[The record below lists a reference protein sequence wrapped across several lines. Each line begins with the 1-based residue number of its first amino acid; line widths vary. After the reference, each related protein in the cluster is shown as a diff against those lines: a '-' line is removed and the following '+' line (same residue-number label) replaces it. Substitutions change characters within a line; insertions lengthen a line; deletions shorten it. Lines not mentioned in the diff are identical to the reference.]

1 MKKGYAVKLEEEQ
14 LTLEGLEASVEQV
27 LRDKDTYYQAMKKM
41 CIRDRRRAAK
51 VVENA
56 EFASLIRQGQL
67 VDLREP
73 VDFHRKHILG
83 ARNIPSTQLKG
94 NLGALR
100 KDKPVLLYENAR
112 GQRVMNACLLYTS
125 RCV

>member
-1 MKKGYAVKLEEEQ
+1 MTWI
-14 LTLEGLEASVEQV
+14 LTGILVGIVAWMTFNYFRL
-27 LRDKDTYYQAMKKM
+27 
-41 CIRDRRRAAK
+41 RRAAK

-56 EFASLIRQGQL
+56 EFESLIRQGQL

-83 ARNIPSTQLKG
+83 ARNIPSTQLKS

-112 GQRVMNACLLYTS
+112 GQRVMNAALLLKKNKYAHPYNTHIS
-125 RCV
+125 ILCQFFF